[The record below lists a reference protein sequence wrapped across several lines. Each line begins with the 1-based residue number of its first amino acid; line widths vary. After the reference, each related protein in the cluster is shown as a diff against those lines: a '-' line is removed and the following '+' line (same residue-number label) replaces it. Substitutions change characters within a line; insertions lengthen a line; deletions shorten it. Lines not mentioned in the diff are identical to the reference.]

1 MGISNYEDIVVKK
14 RHYLNVSYILP
25 LYTKWNML
33 FSLRKSVTLEQFE
46 TKIIKILIQISEQ
59 FENNN

>member
-14 RHYLNVSYILP
+14 GIIWTCHTFYPYIL
-25 LYTKWNML
+25 WNML

-59 FENNN
+59 FENKN